1 MFVVWIAW
9 KKVIAWGQAS
19 KLHLKKKKKQ
29 KKEKKKK
36 KKREIKGKSLYHGQV
51 PF

>member
-9 KKVIAWGQAS
+9 KKVIAWGQAN
-19 KLHLKKKKKQ
+19 KLHLKKKKQ

-36 KKREIKGKSLYHGQV
+36 KREIIGKSLYHGQV